1 MTRRG
6 PGSIT
11 ASPLLV
17 GAVTVLVTIIAVFLA
32 YNANS
37 GLPFVPTY
45 DLTVRLPDAANVV
58 RGNDVNIGGAR
69 VGTVSEISPVPS
81 DNGDATAE
89 LKLRLDKDI
98 EPLPTDTTVLVRPRS
113 VLGLKYVELTPGT
126 AKAGLRPG
134 SVLPLRSARP
144 RPVEINEVINTFNA
158 PTRRGAQ
165 ETLNGLGPGL
175 AGRGRD
181 LNLAIKNLRPLLDDL
196 EPVAR
201 VISDPRSRLARLVRS
216 LGATASELAPVADTQ
231 AALFVNLDTTF
242 AALASVARPFL
253 QETISESPPTEQAG
267 IVEFPRQRPFLRNSA
282 ALFRELRP
290 GVDTLPRSAPAL
302 SAALQQGIRTLPLT
316 PPFNRQL
323 EGVFRVLE
331 DLAGSPLA
339 EAGVRR
345 LAQTARSL
353 KPTLAFVT
361 PVQTTCNYVTLWFR
375 NVSSLLSYGDANGTW
390 QRFVALVAAD
400 GPNNEGGP
408 ASAPANG
415 PAPGNFLHAT
425 PYPNTAAPGQTRE
438 CESGNEPFTPGVQ
451 AIGNV
456 PGNQGTTTQ
465 GQVGGSARAGGAR

>member
-1 MTRRG
+1 MSRRG
-6 PGSIT
+6 PGSIA

-17 GAVTVLVTIIAVFLA
+17 GAVTVLVAIIAVFLA

-45 DLTVRLPDAANVV
+45 DLTVRLPDAANLVK
-58 RGNDVNIGGAR
+58 GNDVNIGGAR
-69 VGTVSEISPVPS
+69 IGTVSEINPVPS

-89 LKLRLDKDI
+89 VKLKLDKDVQ
-98 EPLPTDTTVLVRPRS
+98 PLPTDTTVLVRPRS

-126 AKAGLRPG
+126 AKTGLKPG

-144 RPVEINEVINTFNA
+144 QPVEINEVINTFNA
-158 PTRRGAQ
+158 PTRRGSQ
-165 ETLNGLGPGL
+165 ETLNGLGTGL
-175 AGRGRD
+175 AGRGTD
-181 LNLAIKNLRPLLDDL
+181 INLAIPNLRRLLDSL

-201 VISDPRSRLARLVRS
+201 VISAPRTRLSRLFPS
-216 LGATASELAPVADTQ
+216 LGATAAELAPVADTQ

-267 IVEFPRQRPFLRNSA
+267 IVNFPRQRPFLRNSA

-290 GVDTLPRSAPAL
+290 GVDTLPKSAPAL
-302 SAALQQGIRTLPLT
+302 AAALQEGTETLPLT
-316 PPFNRQL
+316 PPFNRRL
-323 EGVFRVLE
+323 EGVFRALG
-331 DLAGSPLA
+331 DLAESPLA

-415 PAPGNFLHAT
+415 PAPGNFLHNN
-425 PYPNTAAPGQTRE
+425 PYPNTAAPGQPRE
-438 CESGNEPFTPGVQ
+438 CEAGNEPFTPGQQ

-465 GQVGGSARAGGAR
+465 GQVARRSAAGGSR